1 MMEHNTEKLLSAI
14 GDVDAAYLEEA
25 LDFDAANAGRKR
37 AARFPKLSAACV
49 AVLVILGVSVTAF
62 AVSRLPLSWR
72 DIFSPEQTVIGDGD
86 ETPVVSQQ
94 QPTAA
99 AEELH
104 IRVEKVISDERTLYL
119 LYSVKA
125 NEGAVLDQSGQFA
138 DFELYF
144 PGQMM
149 SGAYVSSF
157 LPRKEGVPENELE
170 GVVYAN
176 WQPGSSA
183 NGLVMTFAN
192 WQEKRWF
199 DDETIDFNVAR
210 LPKLSQSQLPQHLEY
225 LWQPGDADIP
235 LPYGGLSICNAGWE
249 NGVLQ
254 MVMKGPVN
262 QNISYPENWYFV
274 DTRTDT
280 IIYPESRAMFY
291 TPGTL
296 DPSIT
301 DTDWNYIWEFVLVD
315 KETLPYL
322 ELHWGGKYI
331 FTTVLP
337 GHWKVTLDETP
348 VTVQSEVLAESVSL
362 SYGGEVLTAE
372 KIECSKL
379 SMAVYF
385 ADYVDS
391 TTGILSAFK
400 AFDADGAPIPCDWS
414 FIAEQTDDSCMIWTR
429 FDEPMEPERIC
440 TLTVPRNPLR
450 KRQNKRG
457 AASPLFCRL
466 LSSGTARRP
475 PHRRNAEFSR
485 AVLQGAARFAIMVP
499 SWMARRDRL
508 WATAIFC

>member
-1 MMEHNTEKLLSAI
+1 MDRKTDKLVSAI
-14 GDVDAAYLEEA
+14 GDIDTAYLEEA
-25 LDFDAANAGRKR
+25 LDFNRTNAGRRKR
-37 AARFPKLSAACV
+37 TRFPKLSAACA
-49 AVLVILGVSVTAF
+49 AVLIILGVSVTAF
-62 AVSRLPLSWR
+62 AISRVPLSWR
-72 DIFSPEQTVIGDGD
+72 DIFSPGQTVIGDAD
-86 ETPVVSQQ
+86 EAPVISQQ
-94 QPTAA
+94 QPAA
-99 AEELH
+99 ATEELQ
-104 IRVEKVISDERTLYL
+104 INVEKVISDERTLYL
-119 LYSVKA
+119 LYGLKA
-125 NEGAVLDQSGQFA
+125 NEGAVLDQDGQFT

-144 PGQMM
+144 PSKMM
-149 SGAYVSSF
+149 SGAYVSYF
-157 LPRKEGVPENELE
+157 LERKAGVPENELE
-170 GVVYAN
+170 GVVYAD
-176 WQPGSSA
+176 WQPGDSA
-183 NGLVMTFAN
+183 NGLVMSLTN
-192 WQEKRWF
+192 WQEKTWF
-199 DDETIDFNVAR
+199 DDVKVDFNVAEMVENAGENAR

-280 IIYPESRAMFY
+280 IIYPEPRAMFY

-348 VTVQSEVLAESVSL
+348 VTIASEVLAENVPL
-362 SYGGEVLTAE
+362 SYAGETILAK

-391 TTGILSAFK
+391 TTGILGAFRV
-400 AFDADGAPIPCDWS
+400 FDADGKPIPCDWS
-414 FIAEQTDDSCMIWTR
+414 FTADQADDSCMIWTR
-429 FDEPMEPERIC
+429 FDEPMEPGSVC
-440 TLTVPRNPLR
+440 KLTFNGETVFTR
-450 KRQNKRG
+450 
-457 AASPLFCRL
+457 
-466 LSSGTARRP
+466 
-475 PHRRNAEFSR
+475 
-485 AVLQGAARFAIMVP
+485 
-499 SWMARRDRL
+499 
-508 WATAIFC
+508 

>member
-1 MMEHNTEKLLSAI
+1 MEHNTEKLLSAI

-144 PGQMM
+144 PGKMM
-149 SGAYVSSF
+149 SGAYVSQF
-157 LPRKEGVPENELE
+157 LERKEGIPENELE

-176 WQPGSSA
+176 WQPGDSA
-183 NGLVMTFAN
+183 NGLVMNLSN

-199 DDETIDFNVAR
+199 DDVKVDFNVAEMVENAGENA
-210 LPKLSQSQLPQHLEY
+210 KLSKLQTAYSPEY
-225 LWQPGDADIP
+225 LWQPGDADVK
-235 LPYGGLSICNAGWE
+235 LPGNASICNAGWE
-249 NGVLQ
+249 DGILQ
-254 MVMKGPVN
+254 LVMKEPLSAQEWSATWEN
-262 QNISYPENWYFV
+262 NWYFL

-280 IIYPESRAMFY
+280 VIYPEPHCHFGQ
-291 TPGTL
+291 PG
-296 DPSIT
+296 DFGPEAA
-301 DTDWNYIWEFVLVD
+301 DADWHYFWRDVTVD
-315 KETLPYL
+315 KESLPYL
-322 ELHWGGKYI
+322 ELHWGGKDI

-337 GHWKVTLDETP
+337 GQWRVTLEETP
-348 VTVQSEVLAESVSL
+348 VSIKSEVLAENVPL
-362 SYGGEVLTAE
+362 TYGGKALTAQ

-391 TTGILSAFK
+391 TTGILGKFEV
-400 AFDADGAPIPCDWS
+400 FDANGDTIPCRWS
-414 FIAEQTDDSCMIWTR
+414 FIADQTDDSCMIWTR
-429 FDEPMEPERIC
+429 FDEPIEPKDICKLIFNGETVFER
-440 TLTVPRNPLR
+440 
-450 KRQNKRG
+450 
-457 AASPLFCRL
+457 
-466 LSSGTARRP
+466 
-475 PHRRNAEFSR
+475 
-485 AVLQGAARFAIMVP
+485 
-499 SWMARRDRL
+499 
-508 WATAIFC
+508 

>member
-1 MMEHNTEKLLSAI
+1 MDHKTDKLISAI
-14 GDVDAAYLEEA
+14 GDIDTAYLEEA
-25 LDFDAANAGRKR
+25 LDYGSAKVSCKR
-37 AARFPKLSAACV
+37 IHRFPKLSAACV
-49 AVLVILGVSVTAF
+49 AMLVILGLSVTAF
-62 AVSRLPLSWR
+62 AISRIPLSWR
-72 DIFSPEQTVIGDGD
+72 DIFSTSQTVIGDED
-86 ETPVVSQQ
+86 EVPVASQQ
-94 QPTAA
+94 QPEQQQQQAVPT
-99 AEELH
+99 EEMQ
-104 IRVEKVISDERTLYL
+104 IKIEKVISDERRAYL

-125 NEGAVLDQSGQFA
+125 NEGAVLDQKGQFA
-138 DFELYF
+138 ELDLYF

-149 SGAYVSSF
+149 SGAYVSYF
-157 LPRKEGVPENELE
+157 LERKEGVPKNELE
-170 GVVYAN
+170 GVVHAD
-176 WQPGSSA
+176 WQPGDSA
-183 NGLVMTFAN
+183 NGLVINLSN
-192 WQEKRWF
+192 WQEKTWF
-199 DDETIDFNVAR
+199 DDVTIDFDVAKMVENAGENAR

-225 LWQPGDADIP
+225 LWQPGDADVP

-348 VTVQSEVLAESVSL
+348 VTVQSEVLAENVPL
-362 SYGGEVLTAE
+362 SYAGETILAK

-385 ADYVDS
+385 DGFVDS
-391 TTGILSAFK
+391 TADTWKFEI
-400 AFDADGAPIPCDWS
+400 FDANGDLIPSNWGY
-414 FIAEQTDDSCMIWTR
+414 IAAQNEDSCMFLTE
-429 FDEPMEPERIC
+429 FDEPIEPETVC
-440 TLTVPRNPLR
+440 KLTYNGETVFER
-450 KRQNKRG
+450 
-457 AASPLFCRL
+457 
-466 LSSGTARRP
+466 
-475 PHRRNAEFSR
+475 
-485 AVLQGAARFAIMVP
+485 
-499 SWMARRDRL
+499 
-508 WATAIFC
+508 

>member
-1 MMEHNTEKLLSAI
+1 MDRKTDKLASAI
-14 GDVDAAYLEEA
+14 GDIDTAYLEEA
-25 LDFDAANAGRKR
+25 LDFNRTNADRRKR
-37 AARFPKLSAACV
+37 TRFPKLSAACA
-49 AVLVILGVSVTAF
+49 AVLIILGVSVTAF
-62 AVSRLPLSWR
+62 AISRIPLSWR
-72 DIFSPEQTVIGDGD
+72 DIFSPGQTVIGDAD
-86 ETPVVSQQ
+86 EAPVISQQ
-94 QPTAA
+94 QPQAA
-99 AEELH
+99 ATEELQ
-104 IRVEKVISDERTLYL
+104 IKVEKVISDERALYL

-125 NEGAVLDQSGQFA
+125 NEGAVLDQTGIFA

-144 PGQMM
+144 PGKMM
-149 SGAYVSSF
+149 SGAYVSRF
-157 LPRKEGVPENELE
+157 LERKAGVPENELE

-176 WQPGSSA
+176 WQPGDSA
-183 NGLVMTFAN
+183 NGLVINLSN
-192 WQEKRWF
+192 WQEKTWF
-199 DDETIDFNVAR
+199 DDVTIDFDVAKMVENAGENAR

-337 GHWKVTLDETP
+337 GKWKVTLE
-348 VTVQSEVLAESVSL
+348 E
-362 SYGGEVLTAE
+362 
-372 KIECSKL
+372 
-379 SMAVYF
+379 
-385 ADYVDS
+385 
-391 TTGILSAFK
+391 
-400 AFDADGAPIPCDWS
+400 
-414 FIAEQTDDSCMIWTR
+414 
-429 FDEPMEPERIC
+429 
-440 TLTVPRNPLR
+440 
-450 KRQNKRG
+450 
-457 AASPLFCRL
+457 
-466 LSSGTARRP
+466 
-475 PHRRNAEFSR
+475 
-485 AVLQGAARFAIMVP
+485 
-499 SWMARRDRL
+499 
-508 WATAIFC
+508 

>member
-1 MMEHNTEKLLSAI
+1 MEHNTEKLLSAI

-86 ETPVVSQQ
+86 EVPVISQQ
-94 QPTAA
+94 QQPEQHQQQAVPT
-99 AEELH
+99 EEMQ
-104 IRVEKVISDERTLYL
+104 IKIEKVISDERTLYL

-125 NEGAVLDQSGQFA
+125 NEGAVLRQSGQFA

-144 PGQMM
+144 PGKMM
-149 SGAYVSSF
+149 SGAYVSSL

-176 WQPGSSA
+176 WQPGGSA

-199 DDETIDFNVAR
+199 DDETIDFNVAEMVENAGKNAN

-249 NGVLQ
+249 DGTLHL
-254 MVMKGPVN
+254 VMKEPLG
-262 QNISYPENWYFV
+262 SDEWSASWEKSWYFL

-280 IIYPESRAMFY
+280 VIYPESHCHFGQ
-291 TPGTL
+291 PNEF
-296 DPSIT
+296 DPDAT
-301 DTDWNYIWEFVLVD
+301 DADWRYFWRDVTVD
-315 KETLPYL
+315 KEALPYL
-322 ELHWGGKYI
+322 ELHWGGKEI
-331 FTTVLP
+331 TTTVLP
-337 GHWKVTLDETP
+337 GDWRVTLEETP

-391 TTGILSAFK
+391 TTGILGKFEI
-400 AFDADGAPIPCDWS
+400 FDANGDTIPCQWS
-414 FIAEQTDDSCMIWTR
+414 FIADQTDDSCMIWTR

-440 TLTVPRNPLR
+440 KLTFNGETV
-450 KRQNKRG
+450 
-457 AASPLFCRL
+457 F
-466 LSSGTARRP
+466 AR
-475 PHRRNAEFSR
+475 
-485 AVLQGAARFAIMVP
+485 
-499 SWMARRDRL
+499 
-508 WATAIFC
+508 

>member
-1 MMEHNTEKLLSAI
+1 MDRKTDKLVSAI
-14 GDVDAAYLEEA
+14 GDIDTAYLEEA
-25 LDFDAANAGRKR
+25 LDFNRRKR
-37 AARFPKLSAACV
+37 TRFPKLSAACA
-49 AVLVILGVSVTAF
+49 AVLIILGVSVTAF
-62 AVSRLPLSWR
+62 AISRIPLSWR
-72 DIFSPEQTVIGDGD
+72 DIFSPGQTVIGGAD
-86 ETPVVSQQ
+86 EAPVISQQ
-94 QPTAA
+94 QPQAA
-99 AEELH
+99 ATEELQ
-104 IRVEKVISDERTLYL
+104 IKVEKVISDERALYL

-125 NEGAVLDQSGQFA
+125 NEGAVLDQTGIFA

-144 PGQMM
+144 PGKMM
-149 SGAYVSSF
+149 SGAYVSRF
-157 LPRKEGVPENELE
+157 LERKAGIPENELE

-176 WQPGSSA
+176 WQPGDST
-183 NGLVMTFAN
+183 NGLVMNLSN
-192 WQEKRWF
+192 WQEKKWF
-199 DDETIDFNVAR
+199 DDVTIDFDVA
-210 LPKLSQSQLPQHLEY
+210 KMVENAGENAKLPQCQQRFRNGTVRY
-225 LWQPGDADIP
+225 YWQPGDADIP

-337 GHWKVTLDETP
+337 GKWKVTLEETP
-348 VTVQSEVLAESVSL
+348 VTIASEVLAENVPL
-362 SYGGEVLTAE
+362 TYGGEELTAE
-372 KIECSKL
+372 RVECSKL

-391 TTGILSAFK
+391 TTGILGAFRV
-400 AFDADGAPIPCDWS
+400 FDADGKPIPCDWS
-414 FIAEQTDDSCMIWTR
+414 FIADQTDDSCMVWTR
-429 FDEPMEPERIC
+429 FDEPMEPGSVC
-440 TLTVPRNPLR
+440 KLTFNGETVFTR
-450 KRQNKRG
+450 
-457 AASPLFCRL
+457 
-466 LSSGTARRP
+466 
-475 PHRRNAEFSR
+475 
-485 AVLQGAARFAIMVP
+485 
-499 SWMARRDRL
+499 
-508 WATAIFC
+508 

>member
-1 MMEHNTEKLLSAI
+1 MMDHKTDKLASAI
-14 GDVDAAYLEEA
+14 GDIDTTYLEEA
-25 LDFDAANAGRKR
+25 LDYGSAHAKRKR
-37 AARFPKLSAACV
+37 IRCFPKLSAACF
-49 AVLVILGVSVTAF
+49 AALIILGVSVTAF

-72 DIFSPEQTVIGDGD
+72 DIFSPEQTVIGDED
-86 ETPVVSQQ
+86 ETSVISQQ
-94 QPTAA
+94 QPAA
-99 AEELH
+99 ATEELQ
-104 IRVEKVISDERTLYL
+104 INVEKVISDERTLYL
-119 LYSVKA
+119 LYGLKA
-125 NEGAVLDQSGQFA
+125 NEGAVLDQDGQFT

-144 PGQMM
+144 PSKMM
-149 SGAYVSSF
+149 SGAYVSYF
-157 LPRKEGVPENELE
+157 LERKAGVPENELE
-170 GVVYAN
+170 GVVYAD
-176 WQPGSSA
+176 WQPGDDA
-183 NGLVMTFAN
+183 NGLVINLSN
-192 WQEKRWF
+192 WQEKTWF
-199 DDETIDFNVAR
+199 DNVTIDFDVAKMVENAGENAK

-322 ELHWGGKYI
+322 ELHWGGKEIY
-331 FTTVLP
+331 TTVLP
-337 GHWKVTLDETP
+337 GNWRVTLEGTP
-348 VTVQSEVLAESVSL
+348 VTIESEVLAENVSL
-362 SYGGEVLTAE
+362 SYGGETLTAE
-372 KIECSKL
+372 RIECSKL

-400 AFDADGAPIPCDWS
+400 AFDEDGKPIPCDWS
-414 FIAEQTDDSCMIWTR
+414 FIADQTDDSCMIWTR
-429 FDEPMEPERIC
+429 FDEPMELESVYKI
-440 TLTVPRNPLR
+440 TFNEKT
-450 KRQNKRG
+450 
-457 AASPLFCRL
+457 
-466 LSSGTARRP
+466 
-475 PHRRNAEFSR
+475 
-485 AVLQGAARFAIMVP
+485 
-499 SWMARRDRL
+499 
-508 WATAIFC
+508 IFTR